1 MTYNNKGRLNIAIKI
16 LLIQICILIFLIP
29 GCSDLGDDLKNNDIL
44 GCMDLLAC
52 NFDGTA
58 TLDDGSCIYEFD
70 VCNVCGGSGEEP
82 DDCCEEGETIDNCG
96 ICGGDNSSC
105 INFTDEILP
114 IFLTNCT
121 GCHGN
126 LGGLNLSSFTD
137 IMNGG
142 TSGASVIP
150 ENGANSLII
159 QKLRGTAQGSQMP
172 MGGNPLEESVIS
184 IIETWINEGAQN
196 N

>member
-1 MTYNNKGRLNIAIKI
+1 MTYNNKERLNIAIKI

-58 TLDDGSCIYEFD
+58 TLNDGSCIYEFD

-82 DDCCEEGETIDNCG
+82 DDCCDEGETVDNCG

-121 GCHGN
+121 GCHGGT
-126 LGGLNLSSFTD
+126 GGLRLDSYKNVMSGGSNGEVIISGNSSESLLWQKVNSGEMPPSEDLSQNEID
-137 IMNGG
+137 
-142 TSGASVIP
+142 
-150 ENGANSLII
+150 LI
-159 QKLRGTAQGSQMP
+159 SQ
-172 MGGNPLEESVIS
+172 
-184 IIETWINEGAQN
+184 WINEGAQN